1 MLFQVFISSAIAAV
15 QSVTALTL
23 SVSNCSYYRNKWV
36 LYASAHQSVQENT
49 AQADKE
55 FLLLLVTA
63 SQCVL
68 QYTGF

>member
-1 MLFQVFISSAIAAV
+1 M
-15 QSVTALTL
+15 
-23 SVSNCSYYRNKWV
+23 

-49 AQADKE
+49 SQADKE

-68 QYTGF
+68 QYTGFKISIFKNFSFVEILCKRKKKKASLGGGGGGF